1 MKTIYKNEIYEVI
14 GISPMDEDNG
24 CQVTL
29 RSYRTGRVSA
39 EDALCHDGAGHPLA
53 FLPLGITDGQT
64 LALIREFDTWYANT
78 GQDLRD
84 WAAEFQLIV
93 RMLLCGF
100 MVANPQYLELD
111 EVIGP
116 AWETIKGD
124 RESMGKEADKDMEG
138 GKERMLKERLKANYE
153 AYIRQ
158 LMQKPAA
165 ELIGMAPEI
174 AAVNFVYGELAAEGA
189 SGEYA
194 GYLLQFENPLEVVR
208 DSWQEYEEF
217 RQRDKELGQVLW
229 SMKDMGTGIGEYPMA
244 EQAGEDAQGQ
254 GVVMC

>member
-29 RSYRTGRVSA
+29 RSDRTGRVSA

-174 AAVNFVYGELAAEGA
+174 AAVNFVY
-189 SGEYA
+189 
-194 GYLLQFENPLEVVR
+194 LLQFENPLEVVR